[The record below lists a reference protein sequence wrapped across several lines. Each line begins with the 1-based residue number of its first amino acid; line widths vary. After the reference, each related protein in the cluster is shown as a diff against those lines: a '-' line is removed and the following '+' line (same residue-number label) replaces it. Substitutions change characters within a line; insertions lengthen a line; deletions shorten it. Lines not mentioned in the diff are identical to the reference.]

1 MKRYTIQYIDLDR
14 SNDDDTSKKPKGKN
28 FETTREPTFQD
39 LPKIVI
45 NNIL

>member
-1 MKRYTIQYIDLDR
+1 MKDIAEDL
-14 SNDDDTSKKPKGKN
+14 ST